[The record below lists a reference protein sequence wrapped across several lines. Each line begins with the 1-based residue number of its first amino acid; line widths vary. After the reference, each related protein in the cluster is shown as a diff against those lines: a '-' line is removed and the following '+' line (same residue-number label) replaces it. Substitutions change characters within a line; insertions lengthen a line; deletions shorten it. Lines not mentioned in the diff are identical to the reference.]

1 MITMTMRE
9 LRKYKKHHCYH
20 SCYHCEHR
28 ETCWNELGVEPRKPI
43 HWKFILMNIVL
54 PSVIGFLVMF
64 WLINIICN
72 SYMM

>member
-1 MITMTMRE
+1 MTMRE
-9 LRKYKKHHCYH
+9 LRKYKRNHCFH

-28 ETCWNELGVEPRKPI
+28 ETCWNELGVERRRPFPWRFLLL
-43 HWKFILMNIVL
+43 HILL

-72 SYMM
+72 SFMM